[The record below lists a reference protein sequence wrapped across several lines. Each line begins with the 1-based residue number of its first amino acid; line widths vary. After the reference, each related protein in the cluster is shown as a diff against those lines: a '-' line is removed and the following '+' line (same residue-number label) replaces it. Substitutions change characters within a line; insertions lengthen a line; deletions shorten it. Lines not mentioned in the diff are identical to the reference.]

1 MASRRIQ
8 NNIRKAT
15 RAFADKYPGRYELY
29 QRMLSA
35 LASSIKKTGNSDMIV
50 GYNKRK
56 QEIKTYVP
64 DN

>member
-1 MASRRIQ
+1 MASKRVIA
-8 NNIRKAT
+8 NIRKAI
-15 RAFADKYPGRYELY
+15 RAFADKYPKQHELY
-29 QRMLSA
+29 QYMLSA

-56 QEIKTYVP
+56 QEIETYAP